1 MNIQTWIKEHRLTL
15 LTGMILL
22 AIVFIAVRVNI
33 RFWSGKGLITDTYYA
48 WIEGGRILYGS
59 NPYERILQGNMREN
73 DKYATYFPL
82 FYEASALVQAAG
94 LERFESWIHFW
105 RYFFLISNIGIGL
118 TLYYITYSKKTWGLA
133 LFALSFWYFNRWTLY
148 ASSFDA
154 IDVIPILLMILSL
167 SLFDRYR
174 RTALLLF
181 SFSLA
186 IKQIGIFLAPLYL
199 IWEYQESRS
208 VRNTISAG
216 LWIVSIPFFSS
227 IPFLFWNFEGFVRS
241 IVFSAT
247 RDASVHFGGKSID
260 TIMNLDGL
268 LARVPMLLVLF
279 GAYFVSWQKS
289 VGRYIAAMLVMGVFI
304 AFNSILFT
312 HYPAW
317 LMPLLPLA
325 ASEWLLG
332 KG

>member
-1 MNIQTWIKEHRLTL
+1 MKEHWLAL
-15 LTGMILL
+15 FTGMILL
-22 AIVFIAVRVNI
+22 VIAFIAVRVNI
-33 RFWSGKGLITDTYYA
+33 RFWRGNGLITDTYYA

-59 NPYERILQGNMREN
+59 NPYERILQGNMRVNE
-73 DKYATYFPL
+73 KYATYFPL

-94 LERFESWIHFW
+94 LERFELWIHFW
-105 RYFFLISNIGIGL
+105 RNFFLISNIGIGL
-118 TLYYITYSKKTWGLA
+118 TLYYITFSKKTWGLS
-133 LFALSFWYFNRWTLY
+133 LFAVSFWYFNRWTLY

-154 IDVIPILLMILSL
+154 IDVIPIFLMILSL

-186 IKQIGIFLAPLYL
+186 IKQIGVFLVPLYL

-208 VRNTISAG
+208 IRNTISAG
-216 LWIVSIPFFSS
+216 LWIVSIPLFSS
-227 IPFLFWNFEGFVRS
+227 IPFLLWNLEGFVRS

-247 RDASVHFGGKSID
+247 RDAQVHFGGKSID
-260 TIMNLDGL
+260 SILNLTGL
-268 LARVPMLLVLF
+268 IARVPMLLILC
-279 GAYFVSWQKS
+279 GAYFACWQKS
-289 VGRYIAAMLVMGVFI
+289 VGRYSAAMLVMGVFI

-312 HYPAW
+312 HYPVW

-325 ASEWLLG
+325 ANEWLLG
-332 KG
+332 KV